1 MVPALMTD
9 HEQTP
14 GLLALRVLRASAIG
28 GGDQVQAIAFAQQK
42 AFWPNHAK
50 VMAHVTKATVP
61 TITSMNAPL
70 FSEVGADLMNA
81 IRPLT
86 VIGRLGVRRVPL
98 RTRMLTSNV
107 GAVAGWV
114 AEGQSA
120 PLRMGSF
127 TAQSLADRKI
137 IALMV
142 ASDELLRSDLV
153 DVERGLLDDMLS
165 ACRQVLD
172 STFLDPTNAGVAGER
187 PASIAHPSQGGILI
201 PSTGNTVAAIDT
213 DMKAAVAA
221 LLGAGSNLERA
232 KWVIS
237 QGLATKLSMLRGT
250 GGVLSYPGLSTPGG
264 LVANLPWIA
273 SQSAPT
279 NTIQLID
286 AAHAGV
292 SEEEPELATSKNG
305 AIDMNSAP
313 GQDKMVTPLSLFQT
327 ESTALKAM
335 LRVNFLARKPAAAT
349 VTGVSL

>member
-1 MVPALMTD
+1 MTD
-9 HEQTP
+9 NEPIP
-14 GLLALRVLRASAIG
+14 GLLALRVLRANAIG
-28 GGDQVQAIAFAQQK
+28 NGDRVQTIAFAEEK
-42 AFWPNHAK
+42 RFWPNHAK
-50 VMAHVTKATVP
+50 VMAHVTKAAVP

-86 VIGRLGVRRVPL
+86 VIGRLGVRRLPL

-107 GAVAGWV
+107 GAVAGWLG
-114 AEGQSA
+114 EGHSA
-120 PLRMGSF
+120 PLRLGAF
-127 TAQSLADRKI
+127 TAQSLDERKI
-137 IALMV
+137 VVLMV

-172 STFLDPTNAGVAGER
+172 MTFLDPTNAGVAGER

-221 LLGAGSNLERA
+221 LLTAGSNLERA
-232 KWVIS
+232 KWVFS

-250 GGVLSYPGLSTPGG
+250 GGALSHPGLSTVGG

-273 SQSAPT
+273 SQSAPA

-286 AAHAGV
+286 AAHVGV
-292 SEEEPELATSKNG
+292 AEQEPELGVSKQG
-305 AIDMNSAP
+305 AIDMNGSP
-313 GQDKMVTPLSLFQT
+313 GEDRMVTPMSMFQT
-327 ESTALKAM
+327 ESSALRAM

-349 VTGVSL
+349 VTGVTL